1 MGMGHV
7 YILDIRQHTPAFGNG
22 ADLGKLA
29 EQTVGRVDEVGV
41 GVALKVLRHRC
52 GELAAGLAQRAV
64 HLDKE
69 RA

>member
-1 MGMGHV
+1 MGS
-7 YILDIRQHTPAFGNG
+7 RKRRPAFGNG